1 VVFSPVCAD
10 VDVFYYVGKADSM
23 SVMGSFGSSDLL
35 CCLRRTACEEW
46 IIRIEEHMADGCLV

>member
-1 VVFSPVCAD
+1 VCAD